1 MSYEK
6 VLQVKT
12 CVIIGTK
19 QTLKAMKNDEVSSVF
34 LAEDA
39 DIHIIQ
45 KVARLAEKLGI
56 PCERVASMEKLGRA
70 CGIDVGAAAVA
81 VKKPGFDEGVTS

>member
-12 CVIIGTK
+12 RVIIGTK
-19 QTLKAMKNDEVSSVF
+19 QTLKAMKNGEASAVF
-34 LAEDA
+34 IADDAEN
-39 DIHIIQ
+39 HIIQ
-45 KVARLAEKLGI
+45 KVARLAEQLQI

-81 VKKPGFDEGVTS
+81 VKKTGFDEA